1 MSIPRPERIS
11 DLFRQLEAINYRKL
25 REDLAAAVKR
35 ERDCGTNLA
44 DGYSSGGG
52 GSGSSGH
59 GDPTVSA
66 LLSREQAR
74 RDTLRDCTHTAADNV
89 QKAVTALHRA
99 EEALHSISVAVGNQP
114 ITPTGCDLCTE
125 AGLKDKPWHHAKSSV
140 GGKLDRSLYL
150 CTAHYQ
156 LIHRTGQEP
165 STEQTLHWDRTGSWR
180 IRESA

>member
-1 MSIPRPERIS
+1 MTIPRPERIS
-11 DLFRQLEAINYRKL
+11 DLFRQLEAVNLRKL
-25 REDLAAAVKR
+25 REDLTFAVKR
-35 ERDCGTNLA
+35 ERNCGTNIP
-44 DGYSSGGG
+44 DGFSAGGSLGG
-52 GSGSSGH
+52 GSGPGK
-59 GDPTVSA
+59 PVESA
-66 LLSREQAR
+66 LLAREQAH
-74 RDTLRDCTHTAADNV
+74 RDILRDCTHTAADNV

-99 EEALHSISVAVGNQP
+99 EEALHSIAVAVGNQP

-125 AGLKDKPWHHAKSSV
+125 AGLKDRPWHHAKSSV

-165 STEQTLHWDRTGSWR
+165 SVEQTLHWDRTGSWR